1 MSFLKIMTGTAKS
14 RMFADI
20 HHFVAAKEQFSQ
32 LIMSADGQHHFEG
45 YTRADG
51 GYFDGG

>member
-1 MSFLKIMTGTAKS
+1 MGLGYG

-20 HHFVAAKEQFSQ
+20 KHFTS
-32 LIMSADGQHHFEG
+32 LIQDAQHHFEG

-51 GYFDGG
+51 QQFDGGSFAG